1 MCLVLC
7 HLAQS
12 LFVLASHL
20 FVSPVSRVLLLLFH
34 LRQFGS
40 RHLLLRILLVRQLVF
55 LGEDR
60 LLLLLG
66 FQFAHLFSLLMLM
79 FTSVSFFGRAAGD
92 NSRLQDNYTPGSA
105 FGRSSSRSQEKLT
118 KCSSGSS
125 SAYSGSK
132 RDAQFFSSLHS
143 EFPRRN
149 GRGRVRAHVS
159 LLVAGIFP
167 CVFPKVVILVDRCL
181 SPPLVCATPPWVF
194 LRLLMLE

>member
-1 MCLVLC
+1 MISESSSHAPFSSDGRVSLPSANCPSTSSVSDTYA
-7 HLAQS
+7 LATAASCGEVQS
-12 LFVLASHL
+12 VK
-20 FVSPVSRVLLLLFH
+20 
-34 LRQFGS
+34 
-40 RHLLLRILLVRQLVF
+40 
-55 LGEDR
+55 
-60 LLLLLG
+60 
-66 FQFAHLFSLLMLM
+66 SLLSPTAKE
-79 FTSVSFFGRAAGD
+79 FRSSTSVGVPARNILGISSQPSVSCSGRAAAD
-92 NSRLQDNYTPGSA
+92 NSRFRDNYAPGSA

-181 SPPLVCATPPWVF
+181 SPPLVCATPPWMF